1 MLWRLMYIVVM
12 FINITR
18 LTLAR
23 SWFFMLPNIMTYSL
37 VLLPQQSLSPSGL
50 DAVYNTYLA
59 IHVTQAPVG
68 I

>member
-1 MLWRLMYIVVM
+1 MYIVVM
-12 FINITR
+12 LIDITG

-23 SWFFMLPNIMTYSL
+23 SWFLMLPNIMT
-37 VLLPQQSLSPSGL
+37 QSLSLSGL